1 MAQRP
6 SKYTVNTCILFA
18 VIFCLCF
25 LALIG
30 RFFYLQIIQ
39 HDKYERLA
47 VNQQTSDIAV
57 QAKRGSI
64 VDRNGNELAIS
75 ATAYLITM
83 SPVSFQDDEEREL
96 LASGLSEI
104 LDVNYDTLL
113 EKTKKNVK
121 YVEIVR
127 GVEKDEADAVS
138 SFLSANE
145 GLIDVVTITETAKR
159 YYPHGNLL
167 STVLGFVGTDNQGLE
182 GIEYLYD
189 SYLKGSNGKIITSN
203 NALGTAMPFEY
214 EQYIS
219 AQDGC
224 TVKLTIDIEM
234 QYFLE
239 KHIQNTRVEHNVQ
252 NRVAACI
259 MDVKTGEILA
269 MSTKPD
275 YDPNDPFTINDDI
288 ILDTLSEYLDEMG
301 NITDEYITQYNSTL
315 TELRKNKFIV
325 DQYDPG
331 STFKIF
337 TAAMAIEEDLSILNN
352 TFTCTGSIQKG
363 VITYHCHNRSGHGT
377 ETFRDAMANSCNPVF
392 IQIAEQIGIER
403 FYNYITIF
411 GLREKTGVGLP
422 GEVAG
427 IHHALESMTD
437 YNLYSSSFGQTFK
450 ITGMQLI
457 AGVSAIAN
465 GGTYMK
471 PYIIKEIIDA
481 DGNIVVSNEP
491 TAVREVVSK
500 QTAETLWEMLEY
512 TVEKGKTGYL
522 DGYRIAGKTGT
533 SQKVSNGTYENS
545 KKIASFICFAPAD
558 DPQICVLVIVDEPE
572 SEQIYGSYIAAPLGR
587 DIMEDCLKHLNIEP
601 DYSDGTTSSTQ
612 TVPDLIGY
620 DSKDAVSEL
629 ANCSL
634 SSKIIGGEGM
644 VTYQLPSKGTELPE
658 GGCVILYTNDT
669 AYERKTV
676 VPDLIGKTAADCNE
690 ALIAADLNIKVKG
703 SNINYPDVVAVSQSP
718 AAGQTVDKATVV
730 TVTFE

>member
-6 SKYTVNTCILFA
+6 SRDM
-18 VIFCLCF
+18 VISYIVAGCFFCLCF
-25 LALIG
+25 LGLIG
-30 RFFYLQIIQ
+30 RFFYLQIVE
-39 HDKYERLA
+39 HEKYERIA
-47 VNQQTSDIAV
+47 VDQQTSDIAI

-75 ATAYLITM
+75 ATAYLVTM
-83 SPVSFQDDEEREL
+83 KPISFENDEEREL
-96 LASGLSEI
+96 LASNLSEI
-104 LDVNYDTLL
+104 LDIDYDKLL
-113 EKTKKNVK
+113 EKTKRDVR

-127 GVEKDEADAVS
+127 GIEKDQADAVS
-138 SFLSANE
+138 EFISENK
-145 GLIDVVTITETAKR
+145 GLVDVVTITETAKR

-182 GIEYLYD
+182 GLEYLYD
-189 SYLKGSNGKIITSN
+189 TYLKGSNGKIITSN
-203 NALGTAMPFEY
+203 NALGTSMPFEY
-214 EQYIS
+214 EQYVS
-219 AQDGC
+219 AEDGYD
-224 TVKLTIDIEM
+224 VKLTIDIEM

-275 YDPNDPFTINDDI
+275 YDPNDPFTIDDEI
-288 ILDTLSEYLDEMG
+288 ILNTLSEYLDEMG
-301 NITDEYITQYNSTL
+301 NVTDEYVSAYNSTL
-315 TELRKNKFIV
+315 AELRTNKFV
-325 DQYDPG
+325 VEQYDPG

-337 TAAMAIEEDLSILNN
+337 TAAMALEENLPILNN
-352 TFTCTGSIQKG
+352 TFNCTGSIQKG
-363 VITYHCHNRSGHGT
+363 VITYHCHKRTGHGL
-377 ETFRDAMANSCNPVF
+377 EDFRDAMANSCNPVF
-392 IQIAEQIGIER
+392 IQVAEKIGIER

-427 IHHALESMTD
+427 IHHALASMTD

-471 PYIIKEIIDA
+471 PYIVKEITDSQ
-481 DGNIVVSNEP
+481 GNVILSNDP
-491 TAVREVVSK
+491 TPVREVVSQ

-522 DGYRIAGKTGT
+522 KGYRIAGKTGT
-533 SQKVSNGTYENS
+533 SQKVSDGTYENS

-558 DPQICVLVIVDEPE
+558 DPQICVLVIVDEPD

-587 DIMEDCLKHLNIEP
+587 DIMEDCMKHLNIEP
-601 DYSDGTTSSTQ
+601 DYGDGTTSASYS
-612 TVPDLIGY
+612 VPDLIGY
-620 DSKDAVSEL
+620 DSSDAVSML
-629 ANCSL
+629 AN
-634 SSKIIGGEGM
+634 SSFSAKIIGGDGI
-644 VTYQLPSKGTELPE
+644 VSYQLPSKNTSLPE
-658 GGCVILYTNDT
+658 GGTVILYTNET
-669 AYERKTV
+669 ESERKTI
-676 VPDLIGKTAADCNE
+676 VPDLLGKTAADCNE
-690 ALIAADLNIKVKG
+690 ALIGADLNIKVKG
-703 SNINYPDVVAVSQSP
+703 VNINYPNVVAVSQSP
-718 AAGQTVDKATVV
+718 AAGEKVDKATVV